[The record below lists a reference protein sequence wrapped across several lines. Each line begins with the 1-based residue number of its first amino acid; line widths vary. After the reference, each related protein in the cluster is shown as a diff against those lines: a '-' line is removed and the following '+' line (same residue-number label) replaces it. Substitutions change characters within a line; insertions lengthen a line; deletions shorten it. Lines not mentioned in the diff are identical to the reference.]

1 MPRFRWLR
9 AGFVASFVASVL
21 ALVVPQP
28 AWSQSGAPSGRTVKV
43 IISVPPGGTIDFL
56 VRVLGDQIGK
66 ANGPTIIVESRPG
79 AGSLIAAEAV
89 AKAAP
94 DGNTLLVN
102 TNGLLINA
110 ALRRARFDPVAGF
123 EPICHLVSSPQ
134 ILVVNSASPYQTVR
148 DLFDAAR
155 KDAGALSI
163 ATIGPNSTQ
172 HIAVRKLMKLAGID
186 MTYVPFTGGA
196 PAINALLGGHVSAVL
211 QNYSEAGE
219 QVHAGKLRALAVASA
234 GRLDLLPDVPSIV
247 EAGYPDAVTDVW
259 FGLVA
264 PAKTPPEQMTQL
276 IDWFGKAIRTA
287 DVKARLLQQG
297 LYPDGRCGADFA
309 AHIRRQADD
318 YARAVAEMNLKAE

>member
-1 MPRFRWLR
+1 MRRVCWLL
-9 AGFVASFVASVL
+9 AGFVAL
-21 ALVVPQP
+21 AALPQP
-28 AWSQSGAPSGRTVKV
+28 AWTQAGRTIKV
-43 IISVPPGGTIDFL
+43 VISVPPGGTIDFL
-56 VRVLGDQIGK
+56 VRVLADQIGK
-66 ANGPTIIVESRPG
+66 VNGQTVIVESRPG

-110 ALRRARFDPVAGF
+110 ALRRVRFDPVTGF

-134 ILVVNSASPYQTVR
+134 ILVVNSASPYRTLR

-155 KDAGALSI
+155 ADPGALSI
-163 ATIGPNSTQ
+163 STIGPNSTQ

-219 QVHAGKLRALAVASA
+219 QVHAGKLRALAAASA
-234 GRLDLLPDVPSIV
+234 TRLALLPDVPSIV

-264 PAKTPPEQMTQL
+264 PAKTPPEQMTLL
-276 IDWFGKAIRTA
+276 IDWFGNAIRTA
-287 DVKARLLQQG
+287 DVKARLVQQG
-297 LYPDGRCGADFA
+297 LYADGRCGADFA
-309 AHIRRQADD
+309 AHIRRQQDD
-318 YARAVAEMNLKAE
+318 YIRAVAEMNLKAE

>member
-1 MPRFRWLR
+1 MRRVCWLL
-9 AGFVASFVASVL
+9 AGFVVL
-21 ALVVPQP
+21 AAVPQP
-28 AWSQSGAPSGRTVKV
+28 AWTQAGRTIKV
-43 IISVPPGGTIDFL
+43 VISVPPGGTIDFL
-56 VRVLGDQIGK
+56 VRVLADHVGK
-66 ANGPTIIVESRPG
+66 ANGPTVIVESRPG

-110 ALRRARFDPVAGF
+110 ALRRVRFDPVTGF

-134 ILVVNSASPYQTVR
+134 ILVVNSASSYRTLR

-155 KDAGALSI
+155 AQPGVLSI

-186 MTYVPFTGGA
+186 MIYVPFTGGA
-196 PAINALLGGHVSAVL
+196 PAINALLGGHVHAVL

-219 QVHAGKLRALAVASA
+219 QVHAGKLRALASASA
-234 GRLDLLPDVPSIV
+234 SRLDLLPDVPNIV
-247 EAGYPDAVTDVW
+247 EAGYPGAVTDVW

-264 PAKTPPEQMTQL
+264 PAKTPPDQTAQL
-276 IDWFGKAIRTA
+276 IDWFGNAIRTA
-287 DVKARLLQQG
+287 DVKARLVQQG
-297 LYPDGRCGADFA
+297 LYADGRCGADFA
-309 AHIRRQADD
+309 AHIRRQQDE
-318 YARAVAEMNLKAE
+318 YVRAVAEMNLKAE

>member
-1 MPRFRWLR
+1 MWRVCWLL
-9 AGFVASFVASVL
+9 AAFVAL
-21 ALVVPQP
+21 AVVPQP
-28 AWSQSGAPSGRTVKV
+28 AWTQAGRTIKV
-43 IISVPPGGTIDFL
+43 VISVPPGGTIDFL
-56 VRVLGDQIGK
+56 VRVLADHVGK
-66 ANGPTIIVESRPG
+66 ANGPTVIVESRPG

-110 ALRRARFDPVAGF
+110 ALRKVRFDPVTGF

-134 ILVVNSASPYQTVR
+134 ILVVNSASPYRTLR

-155 KDAGALSI
+155 AQPGVLSI

-186 MTYVPFTGGA
+186 MIYVPFTGGA
-196 PAINALLGGHVSAVL
+196 PAINALLGGHVHAVL

-219 QVHAGKLRALAVASA
+219 QVHAGKLRALASASA
-234 GRLDLLPDVPSIV
+234 SRLDLLPDVPSIV
-247 EAGYPDAVTDVW
+247 EAGYPGAVTDVW

-264 PAKTPPEQMTQL
+264 PAKTPTDQMTQL
-276 IDWFGKAIRTA
+276 IDWFGNAIRTA
-287 DVKARLLQQG
+287 DVKARLVQQG
-297 LYPDGRCGADFA
+297 LYADGRCGADFA
-309 AHIRRQADD
+309 AHIRRQQDE
-318 YARAVAEMNLKAE
+318 YIHAVAEMNLKAE